1 MSDLNY
7 KVGVIEAQ
15 NNQMKEDLES
25 MKEEMKQDLT
35 KVDIRL
41 ASIESQFSQ
50 WKSSVGGAIAILVVV
65 GNIVLYFGEG
75 LVNLIKVKLGL

>member
-15 NNQMKEDLES
+15 DNQMKEDLES
-25 MKEEMKQDLT
+25 MKEELT
-35 KVDIRL
+35 KVDLRL
-41 ASIESQFSQ
+41 ASIESQLSQ

-65 GNIVLYFGEG
+65 GNIVLYFGES

>member
-15 NNQMKEDLES
+15 DNQMKEDLES
-25 MKEEMKQDLT
+25 MKEEVKQDLT

-41 ASIESQFSQ
+41 ASIESQLSQ